1 MPLMFATYTAGAF
14 DQDSLDAFADQIT
27 KDGEELE
34 GLDMTDFVL
43 STTWVWCQ
51 EYPSTHVYH
60 GGQNQGGKDFVTV
73 QINVIQGGYTEA
85 TKKELIKRVTDA
97 VDKYA
102 DLPSGEPRRVYV
114 LLREVPENSWGFDG
128 RPIRLE
134 DLKNPPKD
142 AAPL

>member
-1 MPLMFATYTAGAF
+1 MPHMFASFTAGAF
-14 DQDSLDAFADQIT
+14 SQDSLDAFADQIT
-27 KDGEELE
+27 RDGEELE

-43 STTWVWCQ
+43 STTWVWCH
-51 EYPSTHVYH
+51 EYPRTHVYH
-60 GGQNQGGKDFVTV
+60 GGQNRGDKHFISV
-73 QINVIQGGYTEA
+73 QINVLQGGYSET

-97 VDKYA
+97 ADKYA
-102 DLPSGEPRRVYV
+102 ELPQGEPRRVQV

-134 DLKNPPKD
+134 DLKDPPQD